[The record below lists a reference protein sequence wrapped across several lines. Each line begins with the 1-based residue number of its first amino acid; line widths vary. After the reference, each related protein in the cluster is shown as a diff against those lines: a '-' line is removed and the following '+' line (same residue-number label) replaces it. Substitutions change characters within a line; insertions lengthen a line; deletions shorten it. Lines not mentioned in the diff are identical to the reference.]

1 MTYLTAN
8 GNQFE
13 DCEGIPEEEKDWQVV
28 QLKNKGQEKQEL
40 QDLKERL
47 ISLNDKKKEEAE
59 RVTD

>member
-40 QDLKERL
+40 
-47 ISLNDKKKEEAE
+47 
-59 RVTD
+59 